1 MKNYVT
7 TTLSVFG
14 YLLLNEGVELFTGV
28 DGNVKLYR
36 CSDKNAVTAALSALQ
51 QNISPFAV
59 PTHAHDYKT
68 ATPVG
73 IQQLGYMQNHIFRDI
88 YNSQQYAISRF
99 VCELEIDMGT
109 GQTYVTVYDAAYPNN
124 RATLPV
130 IASLKKF
137 NEYDYGAKPCSGVY
151 KGSLSNFLN
160 DAQTTGA
167 TLKVNETEFG
177 LFILSNGVSVDSG
190 IAALNAIGQ
199 AIRVTEGHHVASAP
213 KQVIEIATESI
224 VRYHLAYELLEG
236 HQQLKLFFKDH
247 PTLFVTISVRRIG

>member
-14 YLLLNEGVELFTGV
+14 HLLINEGVELFTGV

-36 CSDKNAVTAALSALQ
+36 CADKNAVAAALSALQ
-51 QNISPFAV
+51 QNISPYAV
-59 PTHAHDYKT
+59 PNQLYDYKT
-68 ATPVG
+68 AAPVG
-73 IQQLGYMQNHIFRDI
+73 MQQLGGAQNYVFRDP

-109 GQTYVTVYDAAYPNN
+109 GQTYVTVYDEAYPHN
-124 RATLPV
+124 RSTLPV
-130 IASLKKF
+130 VASLKKF

-151 KGSLSNFLN
+151 KGSLSAFLN

-167 TLKVNETEFG
+167 QLKVNQNESG
-177 LFILSNGVSVDSG
+177 VFILSNGVSVDSG

-199 AIRVTEGHHVASAP
+199 AIRVTEGHHVVSAP
-213 KQVIEIATESI
+213 KQVIEVATDSI
-224 VRYHLAYELLEG
+224 VRYQLAYELLEG

-247 PTLFVTISVRRIG
+247 PTLSVTVAVRRIG